1 MLLEL
6 DDIASFDA
14 DIAESFE
21 KNAKRFIALFYAAA
35 DQVMPNPTVMH
46 IVQDVFDVLEEHRNQ
61 LVQASRAEDAE
72 NMNDDNMA
80 AHINP
85 ANTFPD
91 ALKRR

>member
-6 DDIASFDA
+6 DDIARFDA
-14 DIAESFE
+14 DIADSFE

-46 IVQDVFDVLEEHRNQ
+46 LVRDVFDVLEEHRNQ
-61 LVQASRAEDAE
+61 LVEASRAEAQ
-72 NMNDDNMA
+72 NMNDDNIPVQ
-80 AHINP
+80 INP